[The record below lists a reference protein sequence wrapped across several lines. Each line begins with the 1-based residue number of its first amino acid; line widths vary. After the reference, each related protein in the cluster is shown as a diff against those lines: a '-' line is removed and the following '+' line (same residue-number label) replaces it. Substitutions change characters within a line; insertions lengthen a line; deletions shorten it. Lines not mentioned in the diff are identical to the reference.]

1 MRTPAATKPSIF
13 MWPTTSTPIAIALS
27 NIVEATKVSSNSKI
41 TTTSTTST
49 TKSSTSV
56 IETITPLHHKDVVS
70 DINTIDYLN
79 AQNDN
84 KCKNNYK
91 LFLCFHDQKNTI
103 GI

>member
-13 MWPTTSTPIAIALS
+13 MWPTTSTPIAVTLS
-27 NIVEATKVSSNSKI
+27 NIVEATKKSNNLRI

-56 IETITPLHHKDVVS
+56 FESNTPFHHKDVVS

-79 AQNDN
+79 VQNDD

-91 LFLCFHDQKNTI
+91 QFLYFHDKQNT
-103 GI
+103 